1 MTSVPVADSRKI
13 RPRWAVV
20 RYLLVVW
27 KRTFWSSL
35 IESFIAPVLYLL
47 GLGYGIGQLSD
58 RIGGGGSYMAY
69 IGPALLLAAA
79 VQIATTEASY
89 PVFARFK
96 WDRQFSAI
104 TATPVDSRAIADA
117 HVLFVAL
124 RTALAGAAYWV
135 VLLAFGAVH
144 APSSVLLVPLA
155 ALLGAGCGGWSLA
168 FTAFLVDRGDG
179 EGFNVLF
186 RFIVLPLTLFSGSFF
201 PVTTFPEAIRW
212 VVWFSPLWHANEIG
226 RLIAGQA
233 VPGPW
238 TSLHMA
244 FLCALALGGL
254 LCARRLFR
262 RRLVL

>member
-1 MTSVPVADSRKI
+1 M
-13 RPRWAVV
+13 

-58 RIGGGGSYMAY
+58 RVGTGGSYMEY

-79 VQIATTEASY
+79 LQIATTEASY

-104 TATPVDSRAIADA
+104 TATPVDSRALADA
-117 HVLFVAL
+117 QVAFIAL
-124 RTALAGAAYWV
+124 RAAVAGAVYWL
-135 VLLAFGAVH
+135 VLLGFGAVGT
-144 APSSVLLVPLA
+144 PSSALLVPLA

-168 FTAFLVDRGDG
+168 FTAFLVNRGDG

-201 PVTTFPEAIRW
+201 PVTTFPEFIRW
-212 VVWFSPLWHANEIG
+212 VVWFSPLWHANELG
-226 RLIAGQA
+226 RLAGGQSA
-233 VPGPW
+233 NGPV
-238 TSLHMA
+238 TVLHLV
-244 FLCALALGGL
+244 FLAALALSGL
-254 LCARRLFR
+254 ACARRLFT